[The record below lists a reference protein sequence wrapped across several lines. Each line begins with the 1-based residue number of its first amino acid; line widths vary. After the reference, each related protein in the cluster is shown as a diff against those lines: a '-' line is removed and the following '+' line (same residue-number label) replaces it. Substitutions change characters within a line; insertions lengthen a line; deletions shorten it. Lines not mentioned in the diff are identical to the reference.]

1 MTGQLKEEALALAP
15 RLQEI
20 FRALHRRPELGN
32 QERHT
37 AGLIR
42 SVLAELDIEY
52 TPLLETGSAALIR
65 GGRPG
70 RTIAFRADMDALPI
84 TEETGLPYASQVPG
98 VMHACGHD
106 FHTAALLGAAFLLQ
120 RRRASLAGNVKLLFQ
135 PDEEGDGGAA
145 RMIQAGCM
153 ENPRVDGALCCHVE
167 SGVPT
172 GTVSVRS
179 GPICAASNPFSVTL
193 RGRGS
198 HGAKPHL
205 GSDVIAAG
213 AQLVTALQTIS
224 SRRTDPTEP
233 VVVTVGSFHSGAAG
247 NVLPEEAVLAG
258 ILRTMSGGARERVK
272 EDLRAIT
279 AGIAAAMGVEAEVR
293 LTESYPCCANAPAVT
308 ELVRRAAAEILGPE
322 NVLEMGE
329 PSLGAD
335 DFGYFA
341 NLVPSCYYYIGVG
354 SADGSCAFPNHNPRF
369 AADPAALPLAAA
381 VAAQAAVDFLKG

>member
-42 SVLAELDIEY
+42 GVLAELDIEY
-52 TPLLETGSAALIR
+52 TPLLETGTAALIR

-205 GSDVIAAG
+205 GTDVIVAG
-213 AQLVTALQTIS
+213 AQIVAALQTIS
-224 SRRTDPTEP
+224 SRRTSPTEP
-233 VVVTVGSFHSGAAG
+233 VVVTVGSFHSGTAG
-247 NVLPEEAVLAG
+247 NILPETAVFTG
-258 ILRTMSGGARERVK
+258 ILRTMGGSARERVK
-272 EDLRAIT
+272 EDFRSLVS
-279 AGIAAAMGVEAEVR
+279 GVAAAMGVSAEIEIF
-293 LTESYPCCANAPAVT
+293 ESYPGCRNDPAMT
-308 ELVRRAAAEILGPE
+308 DLLRRAAGKILGSE
-322 NVLEMGE
+322 NVLELAE
-329 PSLGAD
+329 PSLGTD
-335 DFGYFA
+335 DFGYFSDA
-341 NLVPSCYYYIGVG
+341 VPGCYYYIGVG
-354 SADGSCAFPNHNPRF
+354 GQDFAFPNHNPRF

-381 VAAQAAVDFLKG
+381 VEAQAALDFLSQ